1 MKTFIKKKPR
11 KYKVGV
17 ADKIIIKDFGKIKL
31 NNNEQISFVGN
42 KGLFDFCKK
51 DWGFYATPSINKRLH
66 NNKFQTF
73 LVKNIYNN
81 IYLWVVENNKKK
93 LFLKYLNDEN
103 HEIIIRLDEIKSEK
117 NLLNLLKTSFKNLND
132 SCKGLN
138 KCIINNQNIQT
149 IYNYKFKP
157 KNEPNYKIKN
167 YKRKI
172 LQCKKCKHFFAYHKI
187 NTSNLYKKN
196 YSLISHGKDLK
207 IKFKKILKLK
217 DKSDNFHRVKRI
229 LSFFKNLRNK
239 KINLLDIGSGL
250 GIFLFSLK
258 KKVNW
263 KMSGIEPDK
272 NSYNFTKNVLNLN
285 ISNNSF
291 ENKKIKRKF
300 EIVTLNKVIE
310 HVKNPISFLIKTRN
324 LIKKKGYIYIEVP
337 DGVAAKSSKEGKNR
351 EEFFLDHLHIFS
363 IKSLNNCLIKS
374 NFKVLKIES
383 IKEKSGKYTIFAF
396 AQVN

>member
-31 NNNEQISFVGN
+31 DKNEQISFVGN
-42 KGLFDFCKK
+42 NGLFDFCKK

-66 NNKFQTF
+66 NNKFQTY

-93 LFLKYLNDEN
+93 LFLKYLNEEN

-138 KCIINNQNIQT
+138 KCRINNQNIQT
-149 IYNYKFKP
+149 IYNYKLKP

-172 LQCKKCKHFFAYHKI
+172 LQCKKCKHLFAYHKI

-196 YSLISHGKDLK
+196 YSLISHGKDLE
-207 IKFKKILKLK
+207 IKFKKILNLK
-217 DKSDNFHRVKRI
+217 DKSDNFHRVQRI

-272 NSYNFTKNVLNLN
+272 NFYNFTKNVLNLN

-291 ENKKIKRKF
+291 ENKKIRRKF

-310 HVKNPISFLIKTRN
+310 HVKNPISFLIKARN

-337 DGVAAKSSKEGKNR
+337 DGVAAKNSKEGRNR

-363 IKSLNNCLIKS
+363 IKSLHTCLIKS
-374 NFKVLKIES
+374 NFNVLKIES
-383 IKEKSGKYTIFAF
+383 VKEKSGKYTIFAF